1 MRCKVQEVHAPQI
14 VKSLQ
19 NQWLI
24 RCEAF
29 APKRLKSTTKS
40 MAYLGGGAT
49 PIYDRGTRAR
59 RACPTRGAFGEDFT
73 LLMGRSKN
81 TKTSV
86 RIWGRRFQIDR
97 GQGSC

>member
-14 VKSLQ
+14 VKSMQ

-24 RCEAF
+24 RCGVF
-29 APKRLKSTTKS
+29 APKHLKSTMKS

-59 RACPTRGAFGEDFT
+59 RACPTRGALGEKFT

-86 RIWGRRFQIDR
+86 MIWGRRFQIDR